1 MNLFYLFCEWFCI
14 FLKSNPAPP
23 PQKNPTTTK
32 NPKPK
37 MTQQISSSIS
47 EFHLGEAWK
56 TFQLG
61 LGIKTLT
68 LGKRKQT

>member
-14 FLKSNPAPP
+14 SLKSNPAPFP
-23 PQKNPTTTK
+23 KKPTTTK

-47 EFHLGEAWK
+47 ELHLGEAWK

-61 LGIKTLT
+61 LGNKTFDI
-68 LGKRKQT
+68 G